1 MRSFTLRTVASLLVL
16 LLAAGG
22 ALAQTKKRKK
32 RTTTK
37 AAASK
42 QTKTPQTPATGDP
55 VPPPQS
61 PDHGDG
67 VQRIGP
73 AEARAAIEKGKAVIV
88 DVRALESYNVGHIKG
103 ALSIPV
109 NAINARMGELPRNKL
124 IITYCS

>member
-16 LLAAGG
+16 LLLAGS
-22 ALAQTKKRKK
+22 AFAQTKKRKK
-32 RTTTK
+32 KTVK

-42 QTKTPQTPATGDP
+42 QTKTPQTTNTGDP
-55 VPPPQS
+55 VPPPQP

-73 AEARAAIEKGKAVIV
+73 AEARAALEKGKAIIV
-88 DVRALESYNVGHIKG
+88 DVRGLESYNIGHIKG

-109 NAINARMGELPRNKL
+109 NAISARMSELPRNKL